1 MTKKQYWHY
10 ELDAD
15 NVAWLSIDCPDSA
28 VNKLSRPVL
37 AELEIYLDKVEEQHP
52 RGLVIKS
59 NKASGFIAG
68 ADVEEF
74 TTMHT
79 QEEALEYIKNGQ
91 RIINRIAALKIPT
104 VAMIN
109 GFCLGGGLELAL
121 ACRYR
126 IALDSTKTRLGLPEV
141 LLGIYPG
148 WGGASRLPELI
159 GGPQALDL
167 LLTGR
172 TIVARAAKKLGLV
185 DFVTPERHLY
195 QAAKAYATTPPK
207 IQHGNWYTKLTNNN
221 IVRPLI
227 ARMVRGKLEHKVRQE
242 HYPAPYAIVD
252 NWEKNFGVTPAAFD
266 GEAESISKL
275 VTHPTAENL
284 IRIFF
289 LQEKLKASAKGIDYK
304 PLHIHIIGAGTMG
317 GDIAAWCALRGFKVT
332 LQDREAKF
340 IAPAIKRANEL
351 FKKKLKI
358 PREIQVAADRLVPD
372 PSGMGI
378 PKADLF
384 IEAII
389 EDLAA
394 KQSLFKELEEKAK
407 PEAILAT
414 NTSSIPLDEINQVLK
429 RPERLVGI
437 HYFNPVAEMRLVE
450 VVSGKK
456 TDGIVYDKAKSFVK
470 QIDKLPLAV
479 KSGPGFLVNRVLTP
493 YLMESMILI
502 EEGVS
507 MALIDKVAKDFGMP
521 MGPVELADIVG
532 LDVCLSVA
540 EHLGPS
546 LGIVVPE
553 ELRQKVLR
561 HELGRKTGTG
571 FYIYKNGRTVK
582 PPIKSS
588 VLSEELIQNRLV
600 MRMVIESFACL
611 KDGVVA
617 ERDLLDAGMI
627 FGTGFAPF
635 RGGPIHYA
643 QSEGVEKIEKTI
655 KMLQQQYGERFKPV
669 DGWQKYC

>member
-266 GEAESISKL
+266 GEAE
-275 VTHPTAENL
+275 
-284 IRIFF
+284 
-289 LQEKLKASAKGIDYK
+289 
-304 PLHIHIIGAGTMG
+304 
-317 GDIAAWCALRGFKVT
+317 
-332 LQDREAKF
+332 
-340 IAPAIKRANEL
+340 
-351 FKKKLKI
+351 
-358 PREIQVAADRLVPD
+358 
-372 PSGMGI
+372 
-378 PKADLF
+378 
-384 IEAII
+384 
-389 EDLAA
+389 
-394 KQSLFKELEEKAK
+394 
-407 PEAILAT
+407 
-414 NTSSIPLDEINQVLK
+414 
-429 RPERLVGI
+429 
-437 HYFNPVAEMRLVE
+437 
-450 VVSGKK
+450 
-456 TDGIVYDKAKSFVK
+456 
-470 QIDKLPLAV
+470 
-479 KSGPGFLVNRVLTP
+479 
-493 YLMESMILI
+493 
-502 EEGVS
+502 
-507 MALIDKVAKDFGMP
+507 
-521 MGPVELADIVG
+521 
-532 LDVCLSVA
+532 
-540 EHLGPS
+540 
-546 LGIVVPE
+546 
-553 ELRQKVLR
+553 
-561 HELGRKTGTG
+561 
-571 FYIYKNGRTVK
+571 
-582 PPIKSS
+582 
-588 VLSEELIQNRLV
+588 
-600 MRMVIESFACL
+600 
-611 KDGVVA
+611 
-617 ERDLLDAGMI
+617 
-627 FGTGFAPF
+627 
-635 RGGPIHYA
+635 
-643 QSEGVEKIEKTI
+643 
-655 KMLQQQYGERFKPV
+655 
-669 DGWQKYC
+669 